1 MNSIKTRKDLPQV
14 ARLIFSVNIDLIIN
28 ELKAQGLLNIENY
41 NDFDYSDKSPIK
53 NLLGKNLDVRKS
65 AMNQS
70 ELKRAAETNQ
80 YVSQSYRQYSLTESV
95 LIKSTKLEN
104 EIPLTA
110 KDRLKRLNRNSY
122 LYDPDVDERN
132 YGKIKESIG
141 PVLRQLLQSF
151 PGKLCRARLAALMPR
166 ESISRHRDYDPSYL
180 VRIHIPIL
188 TNSKSFIFF
197 ENKGVTYRY
206 NCQADGGAY
215 FLNAGLIHWVEN
227 QGDSPRI
234 HLLVDIDGQEALKN
248 MVEMD
253 AQA

>member
-122 LYDPDVDERN
+122 L
-132 YGKIKESIG
+132 
-141 PVLRQLLQSF
+141 
-151 PGKLCRARLAALMPR
+151 
-166 ESISRHRDYDPSYL
+166 
-180 VRIHIPIL
+180 
-188 TNSKSFIFF
+188 
-197 ENKGVTYRY
+197 
-206 NCQADGGAY
+206 
-215 FLNAGLIHWVEN
+215 
-227 QGDSPRI
+227 
-234 HLLVDIDGQEALKN
+234 
-248 MVEMD
+248 
-253 AQA
+253 